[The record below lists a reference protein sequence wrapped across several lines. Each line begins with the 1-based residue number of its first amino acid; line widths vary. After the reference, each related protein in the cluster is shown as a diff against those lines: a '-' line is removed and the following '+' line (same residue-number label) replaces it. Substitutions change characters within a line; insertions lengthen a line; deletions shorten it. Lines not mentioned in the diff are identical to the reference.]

1 MVLEQDMNVKV
12 VLLPEGEDPDS
23 YISSVG
29 TAAFKEYITTEAKDF
44 ILFKADLLLKEA
56 DGDPIKKTALIKDIV
71 ESIAKIPDPIKRSIY
86 VKECARIMDVEEQ
99 VLIAEAN
106 RTVGQIIKKRQLD
119 RERKRRQERRG
130 QAPDAS
136 FPTLP
141 PNFQPSD
148 GNVPLPHWDDLTP
161 PKRTE
166 KPAGD
171 TFQEKDIARILVEFG
186 GEFYDKEQKI
196 TIAEYV
202 LSNIEDVIDD
212 FDNTK
217 YKALVKECLDCLI
230 SKRKM
235 TSQYFIAHQ
244 DTEMSS
250 TAVDLLHS
258 PYEFSPGWA
267 ENDIFLNT
275 QKPPE
280 ENFLKDAE
288 KSLKQF
294 KRRKIDKTIAKNQ
307 ARMKVEKD
315 PQKVMRYMKVHAKLI
330 AMRNELAKELGAV
343 VVDGRIFKK

>member
-1 MVLEQDMNVKV
+1 
-12 VLLPEGEDPDS
+12 
-23 YISSVG
+23 
-29 TAAFKEYITTEAKDF
+29 
-44 ILFKADLLLKEA
+44 
-56 DGDPIKKTALIKDIV
+56 
-71 ESIAKIPDPIKRSIY
+71 
-86 VKECARIMDVEEQ
+86 
-99 VLIAEAN
+99 
-106 RTVGQIIKKRQLD
+106 
-119 RERKRRQERRG
+119 
-130 QAPDAS
+130 
-136 FPTLP
+136 
-141 PNFQPSD
+141 
-148 GNVPLPHWDDLTP
+148 
-161 PKRTE
+161 
-166 KPAGD
+166 
-171 TFQEKDIARILVEFG
+171 
-186 GEFYDKEQKI
+186 
-196 TIAEYV
+196 
-202 LSNIEDVIDD
+202 
-212 FDNTK
+212 
-217 YKALVKECLDCLI
+217 
-230 SKRKM
+230 M